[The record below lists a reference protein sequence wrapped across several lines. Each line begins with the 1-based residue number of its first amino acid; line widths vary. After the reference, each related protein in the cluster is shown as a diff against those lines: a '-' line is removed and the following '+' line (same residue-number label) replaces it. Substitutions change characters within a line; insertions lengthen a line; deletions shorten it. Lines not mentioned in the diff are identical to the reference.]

1 MPHSLP
7 PKRGF
12 GKLFTFKKMGLLFK
26 RPALE
31 EQFYSHEGMDARLRG
46 MILELAGFVSRTAG
60 KNLVVTEVRRTPE
73 RQREIY
79 GCLKPSRHLDSPCGA
94 VDLRSRGFTA
104 EEILEQQNW
113 IEYWYGDWG
122 IRFIHHDVGRGEHI
136 HIQVPRL
143 VGSRR

>member
-1 MPHSLP
+1 
-7 PKRGF
+7 
-12 GKLFTFKKMGLLFK
+12 
-26 RPALE
+26 LE

-46 MILELAGFVSRTAG
+46 MILELADFMLRTSR
-60 KNLVVTEVRRTPE
+60 KDLVVTEVRRTPE

-79 GCLKPSRHLDSPCGA
+79 GHLKPSRHLDSPCGA
-94 VDLRSRGFTA
+94 VDLRSRDFTP
-104 EEILEQQNW
+104 EEILSQQNW

-143 VGSRR
+143 VGSRQ